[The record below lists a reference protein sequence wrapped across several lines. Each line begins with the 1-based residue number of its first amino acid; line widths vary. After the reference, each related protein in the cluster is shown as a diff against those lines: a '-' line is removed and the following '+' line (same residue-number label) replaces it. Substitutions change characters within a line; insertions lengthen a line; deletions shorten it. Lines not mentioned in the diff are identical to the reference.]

1 MFGKYF
7 STGHEY
13 NEVSTKFQKF
23 AILFLKLT
31 FYQNYINPD
40 LVRKVITVIRY
51 SLMFSG
57 INDVIKFHFTRGK
70 HKTYFFQGFTL
81 WYKVIYAI
89 LP

>member
-7 STGHEY
+7 STDYEY
-13 NEVSTKFQKF
+13 NEVNRKFQKT

-57 INDVIKFHFTRGK
+57 INNVIKFRFTREE
-70 HKTYFFQGFTL
+70 HKTYFFLVKT
-81 WYKVIYAI
+81 ISS
-89 LP
+89 

>member
-13 NEVSTKFQKF
+13 NEVNKKFQKF
-23 AILFLKLT
+23 AILFLKRT
-31 FYQNYINPD
+31 FYQNSINSD
-40 LVRKVITVIRY
+40 LVRKLITVVRY

-57 INDVIKFHFTRGK
+57 INDVIEFHFTRGE

-81 WYKVIYAI
+81 WY
-89 LP
+89 